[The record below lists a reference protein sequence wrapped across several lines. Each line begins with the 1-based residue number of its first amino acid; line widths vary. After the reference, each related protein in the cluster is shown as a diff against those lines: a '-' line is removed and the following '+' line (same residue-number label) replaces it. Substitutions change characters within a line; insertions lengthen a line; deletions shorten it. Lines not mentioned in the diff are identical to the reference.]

1 MPMTTDNLMEML
13 EASPNNF
20 KNIAFT
26 TDMQVPFGE
35 YLTKLM
41 KENSFDMS
49 RLIKEACLSKT
60 YAYQFMNGQRIPG
73 RDIIIRI
80 ALAMQLD
87 IDSTQRMLA
96 IAQKGT
102 LYPKIQRDAVLLF
115 CIYKRVKLDE
125 ANAMLQDM
133 GEEPLL

>member
-1 MPMTTDNLMEML
+1 MTTDNLMEML

-20 KNIAFT
+20 KNAAFT
-26 TDMQVPFGE
+26 TDMQIPFGE

-87 IDSTQRMLA
+87 IDNTQRMLA